1 MVARDLTGMTFGR
14 LTVLRRV
21 ENGKNGAPRW
31 LCKCNCSNGNTIVT
45 EGFHLT
51 SGHTQSC
58 GCIQKERAREA
69 KTKWR
74 TKEEHDAA
82 DIFRDMKKRCYN
94 PNNKEFHRYGGR
106 GIRICD
112 EWLQDRSKFVDWAV
126 SHGYRKGLEIDR
138 INNDGSYGPDNC
150 RFIDHAGNS
159 NNKSTNRRIVID
171 GVEHTLSEW
180 SEIAELNYDN
190 LQYLLTANPTRCI
203 DTIVNSEAYQRL
215 YDQQRS

>member
-1 MVARDLTGMTFGR
+1 MT
-14 LTVLRRV
+14 
-21 ENGKNGAPRW
+21 K
-31 LCKCNCSNGNTIVT
+31 
-45 EGFHLT
+45 
-51 SGHTQSC
+51 GHTQSC

-69 KTKWR
+69 KTKWK
-74 TKEEHDAA
+74 TPEEKNAA

-94 PNNKEFHRYGGR
+94 PNYKEYHCYGGR

-138 INNDGSYGPDNC
+138 INNDGSYEPDNC
-150 RFIDHAGNS
+150 RFIDHTGNS

-203 DTIVNSEAYQRL
+203 DTIVHSDAYQRL
-215 YDQQRS
+215 YDQRSA